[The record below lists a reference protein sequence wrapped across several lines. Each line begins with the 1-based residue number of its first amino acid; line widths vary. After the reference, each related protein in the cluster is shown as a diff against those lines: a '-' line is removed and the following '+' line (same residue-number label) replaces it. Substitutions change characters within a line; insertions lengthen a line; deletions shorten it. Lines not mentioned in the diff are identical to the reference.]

1 MTITLKKP
9 LSVALREETAHAHE
23 NAERSAFM
31 QRLISGELTAEAA
44 ADLGGQLWFVYESLE
59 RAVRSVAD
67 TPIASAVAD
76 PRLERRFALEADLA
90 ALVGGDWREKIR
102 ILPATASDV
111 ARLEEIS
118 GSAVEVVAHHYV
130 RYLGDVSGGQVIA
143 ARLGALYDIEP
154 DALNFYDFS
163 AIGKIPPY
171 RKGYRE
177 RLDSL
182 ILTADEREALLVEAQ
197 RAFAFNS
204 AIFAELNKR
213 H

>member
-1 MTITLKKP
+1 VTVTLNKP
-9 LSVALREETAHAHE
+9 LSAALREATAHAHE
-23 NAERSAFM
+23 NAEGSAFM
-31 QRLISGELTAEAA
+31 QRLMSGQLSRAAA
-44 ADLGGQLWFVYESLE
+44 ADLTGQLWFVYESLE
-59 RAVRSVAD
+59 RAVRSVAH
-67 TPIASAVAD
+67 TPIGSAGAD
-76 PRLERRFALEADLA
+76 PRLERRYALEADLA

-102 ILPATASDV
+102 ILPATAAYV
-111 ARLEEIS
+111 ARLEEVS

-143 ARLGALYDIEP
+143 ARLGALYDIES
-154 DALNFYDFS
+154 DALNFYDFT

-177 RLDSL
+177 RLDGLS
-182 ILTADEREALLVEAQ
+182 LTAGEREALLSEAQ

-204 AIFAELNKR
+204 GIFAELDKR

>member
-1 MTITLKKP
+1 MTVTLKKP

-59 RAVRSVAD
+59 RAVRSVAH

-102 ILPATASDV
+102 ILPATASYV

-154 DALNFYDFS
+154 DALTFYDFS

-182 ILTADEREALLVEAQ
+182 ILTADERETLLVEAQ

-204 AIFAELNKR
+204 AIFAELNNR

>member
-1 MTITLKKP
+1 MTVTLKNP

-23 NAERSAFM
+23 HAEGSVFM
-31 QRLISGELTAEAA
+31 QRLMSGQLSTEAA
-44 ADLGGQLWFVYESLE
+44 ADLSGQLWFVYDSLE
-59 RAVRSVAD
+59 RAVRSVAH

-76 PRLERRFALEADLA
+76 PRLERRFAIEADLA

-102 ILPATASDV
+102 ILPATASYV
-111 ARLEEIS
+111 ARLEEVC
-118 GSAVEVVAHHYV
+118 GRAVEVVAHHYV
-130 RYLGDVSGGQVIA
+130 RYLGDISGGQVIA
-143 ARLGALYDIEP
+143 ARLGALYYIEP

-171 RKGYRE
+171 RRGYRE

-182 ILTADEREALLVEAQ
+182 MLTAEEREVLLSEAQ
-197 RAFAFNS
+197 RAFAFNLG
-204 AIFAELNKR
+204 IFAELEKR

>member
-9 LSVALREETAHAHE
+9 LSVVLREETAHAHE

-102 ILPATASDV
+102 ILPATASYV

>member
-1 MTITLKKP
+1 MTVTLKEP
-9 LSVALREETAHAHE
+9 LSVALRKETAHAHE
-23 NAERSAFM
+23 NAEGSAFM
-31 QRLISGELTAEAA
+31 QRLMSGQLSVEAA
-44 ADLGGQLWFVYESLE
+44 ADLSGQLWFVYESLE
-59 RAVRSVAD
+59 RAVRSVAH
-67 TPIASAVAD
+67 TPVAGAVAD

-102 ILPATASDV
+102 ILPATASYV
-111 ARLEEIS
+111 ARLEEVS

-130 RYLGDVSGGQVIA
+130 RYLGDISGGQVIA

-182 ILTADEREALLVEAQ
+182 MLTVDEREVLLSEAQ

-204 AIFAELNKR
+204 GVFAELEKL

>member
-1 MTITLKKP
+1 MTVTLKKP

-102 ILPATASDV
+102 ILPATASYV

-197 RAFAFNS
+197 RAFAYNS
-204 AIFAELNKR
+204 AIFGELNKR

>member
-102 ILPATASDV
+102 ILPATASYV

>member
-102 ILPATASDV
+102 ILPATASYV

-182 ILTADEREALLVEAQ
+182 ILTADEREALLLEAQ

>member
-1 MTITLKKP
+1 MTVTLKKP

-23 NAERSAFM
+23 NAERSTFM
-31 QRLISGELTAEAA
+31 QRLISGELTAGAA

-59 RAVRSVAD
+59 RAVRSVAH

-102 ILPATASDV
+102 ILPATASYV

>member
-102 ILPATASDV
+102 ILPATASYV

-182 ILTADEREALLVEAQ
+182 NLTADEREALLVEAQ

>member
-1 MTITLKKP
+1 VTVTLNKP
-9 LSVALREETAHAHE
+9 LSAALREATAHAHE
-23 NAERSAFM
+23 NAEGSAFM
-31 QRLISGELTAEAA
+31 QRLMSGQLSRAAA
-44 ADLGGQLWFVYESLE
+44 ADLTGQLWFVYESLE
-59 RAVRSVAD
+59 RAVRSVAH
-67 TPIASAVAD
+67 
-76 PRLERRFALEADLA
+76 PRLERRYALEADLA

-102 ILPATASDV
+102 ILPATAAYV
-111 ARLEEIS
+111 ARLEEVS

-143 ARLGALYDIEP
+143 ARLGALYDIES
-154 DALNFYDFS
+154 DALNFYDFT

-177 RLDSL
+177 RLDGLS
-182 ILTADEREALLVEAQ
+182 LTAGEREALLSEAQ

-204 AIFAELNKR
+204 GIFAELDKR

>member
-102 ILPATASDV
+102 ILPATASYV

-177 RLDSL
+177 RLDNL
-182 ILTADEREALLVEAQ
+182 ILTADERETLLVEAQ

-204 AIFAELNKR
+204 AIFAELNNR

>member
-1 MTITLKKP
+1 MTVTLKKP

-59 RAVRSVAD
+59 RAVRSVAN

-102 ILPATASDV
+102 ILPATASYV

>member
-1 MTITLKKP
+1 VY
-9 LSVALREETAHAHE
+9 VAVWRPGRGVAQTS
-23 NAERSAFM
+23 SA
-31 QRLISGELTAEAA
+31 G
-44 ADLGGQLWFVYESLE
+44 
-59 RAVRSVAD
+59 
-67 TPIASAVAD
+67 AVAD

-102 ILPATASDV
+102 ILPATASYV
-111 ARLEEIS
+111 ARLEEVS

-143 ARLGALYDIEP
+143 ARLGTLYDIEP

-182 ILTADEREALLVEAQ
+182 MLTEEQRESLLSEAQ

-204 AIFAELNKR
+204 GIFAELDKR

>member
-1 MTITLKKP
+1 MTVTLKKP

-59 RAVRSVAD
+59 RAVRSVAH

-102 ILPATASDV
+102 ILPATASYV

-171 RKGYRE
+171 RKDYRE

-182 ILTADEREALLVEAQ
+182 ILTADEREALLLEAQ

-204 AIFAELNKR
+204 AIFAELNNR

>member
-1 MTITLKKP
+1 MTVTLKKP

-23 NAERSAFM
+23 NAEGSAFM
-31 QRLISGELTAEAA
+31 QRLMSGQLSAEAA
-44 ADLGGQLWFVYESLE
+44 ADLSGQLWFVYESLE
-59 RAVRSVAD
+59 HAVRSVAH
-67 TPIASAVAD
+67 TPIAGAVAD

-90 ALVGGDWREKIR
+90 ALVGSDWREKIR
-102 ILPATASDV
+102 ILPATASYV
-111 ARLEEIS
+111 ARLEEVS
-118 GSAVEVVAHHYV
+118 GSAAEVVAHHYV
-130 RYLGDVSGGQVIA
+130 RYLGDISGGQVIA
-143 ARLGALYDIEP
+143 ARLGTLYDIEP

-182 ILTADEREALLVEAQ
+182 MLTAEQCEALLSEAQ

-204 AIFAELNKR
+204 GIFAELDKR